1 VFKENFMANTEQ
13 VDILKKGVNTWNQWR
28 KEHPNATIDLKEADL
43 SNIDLLGA
51 NFQNANLMDADLT
64 KSRAE
69 KANFR
74 RAHLVRTNFCRAK
87 ISSSDFSG
95 ANLQSANLYQAWG
108 SHAIFSNAEL
118 TRTVLEKAVLIRAS
132 DYKIIWVTACSGSI
146 IEFYRQ
152 LISEMEIDLSSNSKA
167 KLTKAIKRRVLD
179 LVREKRQQPVI
190 VVDEASL
197 LQLEVFV
204 ELHTITQFD
213 FDSKPWL
220 PIILIGQNHVVDRLK
235 FRKSAPLASRVVA
248 RSHLSAVGKE
258 DMKRYIIHHLEIAGT
273 KEELFSEEAHRA
285 IFQGSGGL
293 FRKANHLAR
302 GSLIAAAKQISQVV
316 LLDHVKAASSE
327 IF

>member
-1 VFKENFMANTEQ
+1 MSEKYKAFFRLAKEPFVSDIPIKNILVTPEIEAVSERFKYA
-13 VDILKKGVNTWNQWR
+13 VR
-28 KEHPNATIDLKEADL
+28 
-43 SNIDLLGA
+43 LGA
-51 NFQNANLMDADLT
+51 TALITGEVGAG
-64 KSRAE
+64 KSTALRWTI
-69 KANFR
+69 N
-74 RAHLVRTNFCRAK
+74 
-87 ISSSDFSG
+87 
-95 ANLQSANLYQAWG
+95 
-108 SHAIFSNAEL
+108 EL
-118 TRTVLEKAVLIRAS
+118 RSS
-132 DYKIIWVTACSGSI
+132 DYKIVWITACSGSI

-220 PIILIGQNHVVDRLK
+220 PIILIGQNHLVDRLK

-248 RSHLSAVGKE
+248 RSHLNAIGKDE
-258 DMKRYIIHHLEIAGT
+258 MKRYIIHHLEIAGT
-273 KEELFSEEAHRA
+273 KEELFSEEAHKA

-302 GSLIAAAKQISQVV
+302 GSLIAAAKQKSQVV